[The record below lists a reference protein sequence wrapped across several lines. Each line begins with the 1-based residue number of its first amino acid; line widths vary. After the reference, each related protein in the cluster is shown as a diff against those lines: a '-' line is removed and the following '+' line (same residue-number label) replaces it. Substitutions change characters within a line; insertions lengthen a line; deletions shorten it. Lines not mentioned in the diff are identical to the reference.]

1 MMYSSNSVENN
12 KDNGNNDF
20 RDSISREKMSRSQE
34 VDLVPFPFFY
44 FLFYLF
50 SFFLFLAFKV
60 SDNTGYMIY
69 RRVWKD
75 DIIPHTDL
83 MANTWLFRVG

>member
-34 VDLVPFPFFY
+34 VDLVPFPF
-44 FLFYLF
+44 LFYLF
-50 SFFLFLAFKV
+50 SFFLFLAFRI
-60 SDNTGYMIY
+60 SDNTGHMVY
-69 RRVWKD
+69 
-75 DIIPHTDL
+75 
-83 MANTWLFRVG
+83 